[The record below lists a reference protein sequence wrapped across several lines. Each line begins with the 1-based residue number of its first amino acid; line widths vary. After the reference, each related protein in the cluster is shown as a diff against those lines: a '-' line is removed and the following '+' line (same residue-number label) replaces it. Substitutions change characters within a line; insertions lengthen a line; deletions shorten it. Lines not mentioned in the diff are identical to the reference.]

1 MNDTLSIKALAI
13 STVGATQLPGTAL
26 SFSRVATSTNQ
37 SVRRNAAIGSLNP
50 TDLRVSHQP
59 RSAKTDIQRSLFKA
73 EQTLTR
79 IDALSNPIGEVK
91 FGIGLQSDIP
101 KGVTLAEW
109 RAACAIVLGALLA
122 NDGELLNSMFY
133 GEE

>member
-13 STVGATQLPGTAL
+13 STVGATQLPGSSLNFA
-26 SFSRVATSTNQ
+26 RVAAASAG
-37 SVRRNAAIGSLNP
+37 SIRRNAALGSLNP
-50 TDLRVSHQP
+50 TDIRVSHQP
-59 RSAKTDIQRSLFKA
+59 RSAKTEIQRSLFKI

-91 FGIGLQSDIP
+91 FDIGIQSNIP
-101 KGVTLAEW
+101 KGVTLVEW
-109 RAACAIVLGALLA
+109 RAGCALVMGALLA